1 VADSDLRYTFAC
13 PGCAGSFSIAIE
25 RIPPARARF
34 SCPKCGKSMDFPS
47 REEARAH
54 VVLSPGAD
62 AGAADTP
69 LVPEPPAQATRPMT
83 AAPPAAAAA
92 SAPETVTAPP
102 PAEPPPTSAP
112 DAEKRYTVPK
122 AGFEGDSFDRR
133 AIRILIRT
141 GALDENDSICFG
153 DAAAVRADQL
163 PDLKSL
169 FELRKNSRF
178 TPPAVCRKHTE
189 KVAHYVCAATG
200 RPLCEVC
207 AAERKYGGTAVRV
220 CDHCNGNVQEIPVEH
235 A

>member
-1 VADSDLRYTFAC
+1 MDSELRYTFDC
-13 PGCAGSFSIAIE
+13 QSCAGSFSISIE
-25 RIPPARARF
+25 RISPARARF
-34 SCPKCGKSMDFPS
+34 TCPKCGKSMDFPS
-47 REEARAH
+47 REEARMA
-54 VVLSPGAD
+54 VMFPPGAD
-62 AGAADTP
+62 AGEVEAPPA
-69 LVPEPPAQATRPMT
+69 PEPPAQARRPAST
-83 AAPPAAAAA
+83 PPPVAAAAP
-92 SAPETVTAPP
+92 APAPPPAPP
-102 PAEPPPTSAP
+102 PAEPSPLPVP
-112 DAEKRYTVPK
+112 DAEKRYTVQKP
-122 AGFEGDSFDRR
+122 GFEGDSFDRR

-141 GALDENDSICFG
+141 GALDEGDSICFG

-189 KVAHYVCAATG
+189 KLAHYVCAATG

-220 CDHCNGNVQEIPVEH
+220 CDHCNGNVHELPVEH